1 MRRTY
6 ISPEFI
12 NSKVYGTFN
21 MVEESNFFSSKML
34 EIEDFVDISNQDIIY
49 YQKVNKEQLDITV
62 ESSLNSSI
70 LYSAAVNKRDN
81 HVLELDKSQPVYQ
94 LNKNTRW
101 ILEIDLEKIFSDFI
115 FSSLKK
121 YRTFEGL
128 KNNMT
133 LEKNVDIAIR
143 NYIDKNIKNRYKLTN
158 IDFLIK
164 YKDLRNQDILKWKNT
179 WNPQLTV
186 DNKFNKIQTETESDD
201 SKIKVIFEQDK
212 PSDTYNYDYYFNIFY
227 EKL

>member
-1 MRRTY
+1 M
-6 ISPEFI
+6 
-12 NSKVYGTFN
+12 
-21 MVEESNFFSSKML
+21 
-34 EIEDFVDISNQDIIY
+34 
-49 YQKVNKEQLDITV
+49 
-62 ESSLNSSI
+62 
-70 LYSAAVNKRDN
+70 NKRDN

>member
-1 MRRTY
+1 
-6 ISPEFI
+6 
-12 NSKVYGTFN
+12 

-34 EIEDFVDISNQDIIY
+34 EIEDFIDISNQDIIY

-186 DNKFNKIQTETESDD
+186 DDKFNKIQTETESDD

>member
-1 MRRTY
+1 
-6 ISPEFI
+6 
-12 NSKVYGTFN
+12 
-21 MVEESNFFSSKML
+21 
-34 EIEDFVDISNQDIIY
+34 
-49 YQKVNKEQLDITV
+49 
-62 ESSLNSSI
+62 
-70 LYSAAVNKRDN
+70 
-81 HVLELDKSQPVYQ
+81 
-94 LNKNTRW
+94 
-101 ILEIDLEKIFSDFI
+101 
-115 FSSLKK
+115 
-121 YRTFEGL
+121 
-128 KNNMT
+128 MT

-186 DNKFNKIQTETESDD
+186 DDKFNKIQTETESDD

-227 EKL
+227 EK